1 MQTKRII
8 IITLLISIV
17 LNFLIPISLAENLAD
32 VEKPN
37 INVDSLKIDKSE
49 ATIGDTITI
58 SIEITDNKAIR
69 YAYIYYET
77 PITKKDKSYKLT
89 KNNSTGKYET
99 KITIDENYEEGLW
112 KITYITAKDD
122 ASNIQDVN
130 NSNGKYGNLTPKE
143 DLSKGDFTVTGTNA
157 DTEAPN
163 INIDS
168 IKIDKTEATIGDTVT
183 VSLEITDNKAIRY
196 AYIYYETPITKKDKS
211 YKLTKNNSTGKYETK
226 ITIDENYEEGLWKIT
241 YITAKDDDSNIR
253 DVNNS
258 NGKYGN
264 LTPKEDLSKANF
276 MVYIDNETFENYN
289 ELKNIKTVDGV
300 TVYKSNTTVSNQIIN
315 GDVYIGPEAV
325 VTLSDVVVNGNIYIL
340 GGARLNSIIAKEVN
354 ARSIQWSSYG
364 YTFYNGTAYISGNC
378 SVNSMTSS
386 TYPVQEIPY
395 TIDNNEINTENGLL
409 NMKGATLD
417 IADFYINDQKI
428 DLSDDGKFIIKNMKV
443 NNKDKVTLKWVTV
456 FGNTITKDIKILKNI
471 SLPTNYSV
479 TIGHKKEMQLS
490 QSPSDALLPDNI
502 NWESSNKDVATVD
515 ENGIIEAKSIG
526 ETIITAKTQNGKT
539 ASCNLKVINYLLG
552 DVNKD
557 GKITLADYTKILAHV
572 KKTKLLTE
580 EEQKRADVNQDGKV
594 TLADYTKVL
603 AHVKK
608 TKMLE

>member
-8 IITLLISIV
+8 IITLLISII
-17 LNFLIPISLAENLAD
+17 LNIFLPISLAENLAD
-32 VEKPN
+32 VE
-37 INVDSLKIDKSE
+37 
-49 ATIGDTITI
+49 A
-58 SIEITDNKAIR
+58 
-69 YAYIYYET
+69 
-77 PITKKDKSYKLT
+77 PI
-89 KNNSTGKYET
+89 
-99 KITIDENYEEGLW
+99 
-112 KITYITAKDD
+112 
-122 ASNIQDVN
+122 
-130 NSNGKYGNLTPKE
+130 
-143 DLSKGDFTVTGTNA
+143 
-157 DTEAPN
+157 

-168 IKIDKTEATIGDTVT
+168 LKIDKTEATIGDTVT
-183 VSLEITDNKAIRY
+183 VSLEITDNSEIDY
-196 AYIYYETPITKKDKS
+196 AYISYEMPITQKS
-211 YKLTKNNSTGKYETK
+211 KAFWLTKNNNTGRYETK
-226 ITIDENYEEGLWKIT
+226 ITIDKNYEEGLWKIEN
-241 YITAKDDDSNIR
+241 IIAKDIISNQQTIY
-253 DVNNS
+253 NS
-258 NGKYGN
+258 KGSYSNF
-264 LTPKEDLSKANF
+264 TPQEDLSKGNF
-276 MVYIDNETFENYN
+276 MVCMDNSTLENYI

-325 VTLSDVVVNGNIYIL
+325 VTLSNVVVNGNIYVL

-395 TIDNNEINTENGLL
+395 TIENNEINIENGLL

-443 NNKDKVTLKWVTV
+443 SDKDKVTLKWVTV

-471 SLPTNYSV
+471 TLPTNYSV
-479 TIGHKKEMQLS
+479 TIGHKKEMPLS
-490 QSPSDALLPDNI
+490 QSPADALLPDNI
-502 NWESSNKDVATVD
+502 HWESSNKDVATVD
-515 ENGIIEAKSIG
+515 KNGIIEAKSIG
-526 ETIITAKTQNGKT
+526 ETIIIAKTQNGKT
-539 ASCNLKVINYLLG
+539 ASCNLKVTNYLLG

>member
-8 IITLLISIV
+8 IITLLISII
-17 LNFLIPISLAENLAD
+17 LNIFLPISLAENLAD
-32 VEKPN
+32 VEAPTIN
-37 INVDSLKIDKSE
+37 IDSLKIDKTE

-58 SIEITDNKAIR
+58 SIEITDNSEID
-69 YAYIYYET
+69 YAYISYEM
-77 PITKKDKSYKLT
+77 PITQKDKSYQLT
-89 KNNSTGKYET
+89 KNNNTGKYET

-112 KITYITAKDD
+112 KITYISATDS
-122 ASNIQDVN
+122 ASNTKYLN
-130 NSNGKYGNLTPKE
+130 NSKGKYASSDSKE
-143 DLSKGDFTVTGTNA
+143 DMSKGNFTVTGTNA
-157 DTEAPN
+157 DVEAPN
-163 INIDS
+163 INAKS
-168 IKIDKTEATIGDTVT
+168 LKNDKTEATIGDTVT
-183 VSLEITDNKAIRY
+183 VSLEITDNSEIEY
-196 AYIYYETPITKKDKS
+196 AFIYYTMPITQIDKS
-211 YKLTKNNSTGKYETK
+211 YKLKKNNSTGKYEVK
-226 ITIDENYEEGLWKIT
+226 ITIDESFQEGLWKIS
-241 YITAKDDDSNIR
+241 YISATDSASNTKYL
-253 DVNNS
+253 NNS
-258 NGKYGN
+258 KGKYASSDS
-264 LTPKEDLSKANF
+264 KEDLSKGNF
-276 MVYIDNETFENYN
+276 MVCMDNSTLENYI

-325 VTLSDVVVNGNIYIL
+325 VTLSDVVVNGNIYVL

-395 TIDNNEINTENGLL
+395 TIENNEINIENGLL
-409 NMKGATLD
+409 NMKGATID

-443 NNKDKVTLKWVTV
+443 SDKDKVTLKWVTV

-471 SLPTNYSV
+471 TLPTNYSV
-479 TIGHKKEMQLS
+479 TIGNKKEMQLG